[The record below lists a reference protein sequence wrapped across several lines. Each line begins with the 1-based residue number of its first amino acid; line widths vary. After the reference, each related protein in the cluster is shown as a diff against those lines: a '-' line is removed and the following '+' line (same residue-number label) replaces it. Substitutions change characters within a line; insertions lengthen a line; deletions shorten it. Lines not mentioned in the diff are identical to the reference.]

1 MDAKV
6 IQFAAIW
13 RPKMASQS
21 QPTPQQQQTSV
32 TTAAFAQMTQI
43 QPYVPPNVWTTDA
56 LMDLHAKQEHIAL
69 ENIRSL
75 DTQRGREHQLTWGG
89 VLLVAGIIGFG
100 AYLVVI
106 GNLLGKDII
115 GGTVIFL
122 AGYLAG
128 QGKANLK

>member
-1 MDAKV
+1 
-6 IQFAAIW
+6 
-13 RPKMASQS
+13 MASQS